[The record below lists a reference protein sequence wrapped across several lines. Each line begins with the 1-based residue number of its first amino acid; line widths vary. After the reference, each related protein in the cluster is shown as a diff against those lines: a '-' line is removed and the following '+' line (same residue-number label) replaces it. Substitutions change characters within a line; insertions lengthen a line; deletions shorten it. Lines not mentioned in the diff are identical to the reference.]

1 MHMHYHFFCPA
12 PKIRAKIT
20 FQKYILG
27 SNPEIPFPT
36 PFWPTTFWYQLA
48 PLVIIIPQ
56 LKQFLF
62 ILVKATDLLFHRDW
76 LGQSPTR
83 RCFTQPVTTQP
94 RQFFGGPKNIYFSIF
109 ITIWPMPM
117 KNARC
122 FFFISF
128 VFWTNMFWHVFYM
141 SCI

>member
-1 MHMHYHFFCPA
+1 MFLYCHGH
-12 PKIRAKIT
+12 
-20 FQKYILG
+20 ILQF
-27 SNPEIPFPT
+27 NLHKLPF
-36 PFWPTTFWYQLA
+36 
-48 PLVIIIPQ
+48 VIIIPQ

-94 RQFFGGPKNIYFSIF
+94 RQFFGRPKNIYFSIF

-141 SCI
+141 SCIINPSSMLPTYRIILSFRSNSPAS